1 MLATAKNFDLYLNLS
16 VVQDDELHPKLNMDL
31 NLKPNLELNL
41 EPNLEL
47 NLKLNL
53 EPNMKLCVYPKHKVS
68 TITNAEEEY
77 PLSND

>member
-1 MLATAKNFDLYLNLS
+1 MNLS

-41 EPNLEL
+41 KLNLEPNLEL

-53 EPNMKLCVYPKHKVS
+53 EPNMKLCGYPKHKVS